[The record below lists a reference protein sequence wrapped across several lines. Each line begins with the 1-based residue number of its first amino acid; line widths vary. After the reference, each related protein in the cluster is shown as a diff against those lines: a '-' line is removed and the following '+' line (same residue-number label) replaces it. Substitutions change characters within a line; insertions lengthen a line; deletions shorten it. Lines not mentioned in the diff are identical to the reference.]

1 MPDKLYGTTIGSN
14 YQHQVGPKTAKYFKA
29 FDFNSA
35 AKNYK
40 KLNRDVLVQDAQ
52 ELMKFRSGQ
61 EGFEFI
67 DSAKKGKLFE
77 QIDQGFFQSR
87 YDCENDEL
95 VLQPIPYILLFNSQ
109 REVFSYVRAENIT
122 DYGDTR
128 LFGKHSLGLGGHI
141 NREDAPNYVLNCLLR
156 EFKEEVKI
164 SESNSEP
171 LLLGTLFVK
180 DKAVDRVHFGLI
192 YAINCCGEVKPG
204 ESSIKYGRM
213 MSIEEIEQDAL
224 AKEKY
229 ESWSKVLIPYLS
241 EIYQKVI
248 SK

>member
-1 MPDKLYGTTIGSN
+1 ML
-14 YQHQVGPKTAKYFKA
+14 
-29 FDFNSA
+29 
-35 AKNYK
+35 
-40 KLNRDVLVQDAQ
+40 DAQ

-67 DSAKKGKLFE
+67 AAEKVGELFKRM
-77 QIDQGFFQSR
+77 DQGFFQSR

-171 LLLGTLFVK
+171 LLLGTLFVCCIW
-180 DKAVDRVHFGLI
+180 FSI
-192 YAINCCGEVKPG
+192 YSTEIIKSIYSLCVIPIT
-204 ESSIKYGRM
+204 IKYFIIIRKT
-213 MSIEEIEQDAL
+213 II
-224 AKEKY
+224 
-229 ESWSKVLIPYLS
+229 
-241 EIYQKVI
+241 
-248 SK
+248 